1 MQAVPSSVSVSEK
14 DWDKWQRDRGL
25 PELLPPLLPLQGQ
38 GALVQ
43 QKRQHG
49 GGQQP
54 DLPPEE
60 TEELPP
66 LPLPLPLPRSVVLL
80 AYDREAQGHFL

>member
-1 MQAVPSSVSVSEK
+1 VVSLAVQAVPSSVSVSEK

-25 PELLPPLLPLQGQ
+25 PELLLPLQGQ

-54 DLPPEE
+54 DLPP
-60 TEELPP
+60 
-66 LPLPLPLPRSVVLL
+66 RGDRRAAAAAAASVRRPFGL
-80 AYDREAQGHFL
+80 